1 MNQIKIA
8 NQPSYKNNQSISQ
21 VNPQVFALLLK
32 TMNLSSTTSA
42 TLCTELKLNY
52 FK

>member
-8 NQPSYKNNQSISQ
+8 NQPSYKTNQSISQ
-21 VNPQVFALLLK
+21 VNPQVFTLLLK
-32 TMNLSSTTSA
+32 TMNLSSTSA